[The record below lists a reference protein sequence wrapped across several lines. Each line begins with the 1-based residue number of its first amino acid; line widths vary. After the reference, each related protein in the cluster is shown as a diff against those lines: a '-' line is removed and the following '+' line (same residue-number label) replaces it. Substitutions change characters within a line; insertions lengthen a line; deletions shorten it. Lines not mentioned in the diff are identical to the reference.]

1 MGRIKQDES
10 DSEMEIS
17 SKGRFYIVL
26 TILIGFLVGFFWVYY
41 PVYEELQGSRL
52 ITPAVDASSVRNA
65 AKLEETGFT
74 GAHARREEMTNRSE
88 DLIVLTDLRL
98 EREKE
103 RSRLQERLEELLFTA
118 DEEKSKVIHD
128 KLLELAKRT
137 SMEREIEN
145 LLKARGCRE
154 VVVVAHDHSISVV
167 IKGVSLDAAAVST
180 IGELVAEV
188 TGYPLGRIRIIE

>member
-1 MGRIKQDES
+1 MGRIKQDEA

-52 ITPAVDASSVRNA
+52 VTPAADASVSIA
-65 AKLEETGFT
+65 AKLEETGFN
-74 GAHARREEMTNRSE
+74 GAHARREGMTNRSE

-103 RSRLQERLEELLFTA
+103 RSRLQERLEELLSTA
-118 DEEKSKVIHD
+118 DEENSKVIHD
-128 KLLELAKRT
+128 KLLELAKKS

-167 IKGVSLDAAAVST
+167 IKGVSLDAAAVSI